1 MKNLSLNKI
10 DEKNFINAFELSLK
24 NGQETFVSHPIRSL
38 AQAYVYYKQCTP
50 FGIYVENIMV
60 GYVMVVYDYD
70 VPEYDV
76 WHLMIDG
83 KEQGKGYGKEALKK
97 VIEYIQTKPFGKSN
111 RIALTCNKD
120 NVLALKLFEE
130 NGFKKTGNAE
140 EDEIELTRHL

>member
-1 MKNLSLNKI
+1 MKNLSLKKI
-10 DEKNFINAFELSLK
+10 DENNFINAFELSLK

-38 AQAYVYYKQCTP
+38 AQAYAYYKQCTP
-50 FGIYVENIMV
+50 FGIYAENIMV

-83 KEQGKGYGKEALKK
+83 KKQGKGYGKEALKK
-97 VIEYIQTKPFGKSN
+97 VIEYIQTKPFGESN

-130 NGFKKTGNAE
+130 NGFKKTGNA
-140 EDEIELTRHL
+140 